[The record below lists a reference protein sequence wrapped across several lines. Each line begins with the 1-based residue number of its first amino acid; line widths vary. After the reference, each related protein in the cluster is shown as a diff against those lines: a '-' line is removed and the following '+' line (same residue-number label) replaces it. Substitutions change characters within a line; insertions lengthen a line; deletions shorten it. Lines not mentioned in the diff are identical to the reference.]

1 MLKNVCQS
9 GVIEDPVLL
18 AMTLRN
24 KVIGFRRFG
33 GTSGAYHSVSQRRFA
48 EERNPA
54 LRMTGALPSFPL
66 RILMV

>member
-33 GTSGAYHSVSQRRFA
+33 GMSGVHHSVSQRFA
-48 EERNPA
+48 EETNPRKEM
-54 LRMTGALPSFPL
+54 LHRVRTLTHS
-66 RILMV
+66 